1 MEAPMVLDSLTQ
13 PVIDPLIWHSFPDE
27 RDGILTD
34 EIWKCGDLV
43 CTLLKDPACKSGE
56 DLVRIPYSVVVQ
68 RKGKTILAVSLEQE
82 DLRSLSYKLG
92 CSLRELQDEYQTKG
106 YFSELRA
113 YLYTALEREDL
124 GLYDGDM
131 DLQSIRIFF
140 LENICDTFD
149 ILSEPVQLKG

>member
-1 MEAPMVLDSLTQ
+1 
-13 PVIDPLIWHSFPDE
+13 VIDPLIWHSFPDE

>member
-1 MEAPMVLDSLTQ
+1 MVLDSLTQ

-106 YFSELRA
+106 CFSELRA

>member
-1 MEAPMVLDSLTQ
+1 MVLDPLKQ
-13 PVIDPLIWHSFPDE
+13 QVIDPLIWHSFPDE
-27 RDGILTD
+27 RDGVLAD

-56 DLVRIPYSVVVQ
+56 DLVRIPYSMVVQ
-68 RKGKTILAVSLEQE
+68 RKRKTILVVSLEQE

-106 YFSELRA
+106 YFSENRA

-140 LENICDTFD
+140 LETICDTFD
-149 ILSEPVQLKG
+149 LLSEPVQIKV